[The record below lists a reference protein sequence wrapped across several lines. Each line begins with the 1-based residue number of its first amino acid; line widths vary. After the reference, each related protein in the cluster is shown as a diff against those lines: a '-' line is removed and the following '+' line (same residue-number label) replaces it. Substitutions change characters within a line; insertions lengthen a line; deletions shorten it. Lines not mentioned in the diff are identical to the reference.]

1 MRKFRLGN
9 TRPQVLGI
17 WAIAIGLIFLLIA
30 LPGAQRDTYKY
41 VSYTEMIQYVKELPS
56 DEEGNA
62 TLTILGDRWEL
73 KQINDPLV
81 IRTTGPIT
89 EGLLELAQKQHPG
102 LKLIIKPTEKP
113 SPFWSLII
121 GILPFLLL
129 GLLFWFFLRGMM
141 KGQGRA
147 LDFNKSKHTLMA
159 PGENDK
165 RFSDVAGC
173 DEAKQDLE
181 EIVEYLREPAKFYKI
196 GAKLP
201 KGMLLVGPPGT
212 GKTLLAK
219 ALAGEA
225 GVHFLT
231 ISGSDFVEM
240 FVGVGAARVRDL
252 FKDAS
257 SFAPAIVFIDEID
270 AVGRQRGAGM
280 GGGHDER
287 EQTLNQLLVEMDGF
301 AENSGIIVLAASN
314 RPDVLDPALLRLGR
328 FDRRVT
334 V

>member
-9 TRPQVLGI
+9 TPPQTLAV
-17 WAIAIGLIFLLIA
+17 WAMAVGLIFLL
-30 LPGAQRDTYKY
+30 LLMPGAPRNQTKQ
-41 VSYTEMIQYVKELPS
+41 VSYTEMIQYVKEISS
-56 DEEGNA
+56 DEENSA
-62 TLTILGDRWEL
+62 KLVINGDKWEL
-73 KQINDPLV
+73 HQKDDPLV
-81 IRTTGPIT
+81 IKTTGPVT

-102 LKLIIKPTEKP
+102 LQLVIKPAERP

-240 FVGVGAARVRDL
+240 FVGVGAARTESFSLSAIRGRPASTNRRRHRDRDTVIRPACQVVV
-252 FKDAS
+252 DA
-257 SFAPAIVFIDEID
+257 
-270 AVGRQRGAGM
+270 M
-280 GGGHDER
+280 
-287 EQTLNQLLVEMDGF
+287 LV
-301 AENSGIIVLAASN
+301 
-314 RPDVLDPALLRLGR
+314 
-328 FDRRVT
+328 
-334 V
+334 